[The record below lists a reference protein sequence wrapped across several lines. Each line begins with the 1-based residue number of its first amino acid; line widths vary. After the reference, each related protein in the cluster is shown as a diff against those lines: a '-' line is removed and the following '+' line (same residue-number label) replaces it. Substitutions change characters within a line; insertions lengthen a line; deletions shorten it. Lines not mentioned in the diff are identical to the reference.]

1 MDSRYFNSTYSEFEK
16 INRNPVFDYED
27 YPILSIEEALEYV
40 ISDIPRVMDY
50 VKTAKNKCNR
60 ISNILTL
67 DESAAVYLYSMP
79 SPVYDHL
86 NKALRAQDHNT
97 LKPWLAFLKLFIT
110 ALEKLPSIRA
120 TVWRGVSHDDSLTF
134 VENDVQYW
142 WSVNSC
148 SKAPNIIKPFL
159 GENGTIFAIDV
170 INGKDIST
178 FSMNF
183 EEQEVILMPGSRV
196 RRKNESLS
204 LSDHIILHLEEIT
217 SQK

>member
-1 MDSRYFNSTYSEFEK
+1 MDSRYVNNTSSEFEK
-16 INRNPVFDYED
+16 VNRNPIFDYED
-27 YPILSIEEALEYV
+27 LPLQSLEEALECV

-60 ISNILTL
+60 SSNKLTL
-67 DESAAVYLYSMP
+67 DESAAIYLYSMS
-79 SPVYDHL
+79 SPVYHHL
-86 NKALRAQDHNT
+86 NKVLRTQDCNS

-110 ALEKLPSIRA
+110 ALEKLPSITA

-134 VENDVQYW
+134 LENDIQYW

-159 GENGTIFAIDV
+159 GDNGTIFAIDV

-178 FSMNF
+178 FSINF

-196 RRKNESLS
+196 RRKNESLT
-204 LSDHIILHLEEIT
+204 LSDHIILHLEEIS